1 MKKNDFRKDKLY
13 PQKISKDE
21 LKELRKE
28 LPRRGRSRKINS
40 EKSNNCE
47 KWRKVF

>member
-21 LKELRKE
+21 LKELRNQLPKKE
-28 LPRRGRSRKINS
+28 KNIAS
-40 EKSNNCE
+40 
-47 KWRKVF
+47 